1 MGTMFEAALVALR
14 QGGDEAR
21 GCLLF
26 VSEALRKAWAPESET
41 IFEELER
48 SGVSAEQAAALRE
61 ALASYYS
68 RSDSDLAR
76 RECLTILAQSGDRG
90 LRDDLLRE
98 LQLHFE
104 VHRAVSGGLYQ
115 LLLALQDIGERPF
128 PPNSRSTSIDYVQQ
142 NVEAAEAFLALHG
155 YRTPL

>member
-1 MGTMFEAALVALR
+1 MGTMIEAALVALR

-26 VSEALRKAWAPESET
+26 VSEALRKAWTPESET

-68 RSDSDLAR
+68 RAESEFAR
-76 RECLTILAQSGDRG
+76 GECLSILAQSGDRG

-98 LQLHFE
+98 LHLHFE
-104 VHRAVSGGLYQ
+104 IHRAVSGGLYQ

-128 PPNSRSTSIDYVQQ
+128 APNISSTSIDHVQQ
-142 NVEAAEAFLALHG
+142 NVEAAEEFLALHG

>member
-1 MGTMFEAALVALR
+1 MAPAGALSRRQAVIRLHRNSCRQCTGLIVA
-14 QGGDEAR
+14 EH
-21 GCLLF
+21 
-26 VSEALRKAWAPESET
+26 WAPESRT
-41 IFEELER
+41 IFGELER
-48 SGVSAEQAAALRE
+48 SGVSAEQATALRE

-104 VHRAVSGGLYQ
+104 IHRAVSSGLYQ

-128 PPNSRSTSIDYVQQ
+128 PPNTSSTSIDYVQQ